1 MLIIKELQRQCCIN
15 HGHIIAK
22 HSLKIYKMISIIV
35 LLVLHHGTNKAK
47 LEFSDGQSAK
57 WVTYHPVMEMTKTQT
72 ETKTQTKSTTKYFP
86 SSNAISQQS

>member
-57 WVTYHPVMEMTKTQT
+57 WVTYHPVMEMTKTDRNSDS
-72 ETKTQTKSTTKYFP
+72 ESEK
-86 SSNAISQQS
+86 